1 MPDYSYDYE
10 YDKTYCYPSSNV
22 LKNKLNIRNA
32 VDLQEAERNITALR
46 LLELKQAH
54 PEGSLDFPYF
64 RRLHYHIF
72 QDIYDWAGKTRT
84 VNISKGTQFCLFQ
97 YINEQANELFAR
109 LAKEDYLINIS
120 QPIAERLA
128 FYLSELNAI
137 HPFREGNGRT
147 QRMFIEILAYR
158 AGYEVDFSTVTA
170 NEMIEASYQSFNRNY
185 EKINALFMRITNKLA

>member
-32 VDLQEAERNITALR
+32 ADLQEAERNITALR
-46 LLELKQAH
+46 LLELKQAN

-64 RRLHYHIF
+64 KQLHYHIF

-109 LAKEDYLINIS
+109 LEKEDYLINTS

-170 NEMIEASYQSFNRNY
+170 DEMIEASYQSFNRNY
-185 EKINALFMRITNKLA
+185 EKINALFMRITNKLT